1 MTHSNTSSNSAFSV
15 PVSVTPLT
23 SFEPVTTQ
31 TQKPQVRSKQ
41 ALATLPALFISHG
54 APTLALEKSATTN
67 ALARTGQN
75 LPKPKAIVIMSAHWV
90 TQTLEIASNPAPQTW
105 HDFSGFSHELN
116 SIEYPASGHPE
127 LAESLSDQLNK
138 MGVINSL
145 NPLRPL
151 DHGVWVP
158 LIHLYPEADIP
169 IVQLS
174 LPKHFD
180 AYACYQLGSLFAEL
194 RREQIL
200 IIGSG
205 SITHNLAA
213 LSWNAES
220 EDPTAKAFKVWL
232 LHQLKTDIPA
242 ALDWQQ
248 FDQVEQV
255 HPSSEHLL
263 PLFFALGCGQRVSVI
278 HESMAHHSLGMDVYR
293 FD

>member
-31 TQKPQVRSKQ
+31 TPKPQVRSKQ

-200 IIGSG
+200 VIGSG

-220 EDPTAKAFKVWL
+220 EDPIAKEFKVWL